1 VIKTERERT
10 NPMNFSPLA
19 FAELVLEIAAD
30 RIGQEQVLAWLE
42 PVIAKVESDYQA
54 VKELCASCDY
64 DQESPTEIALGLGAL
79 EDFREALALVED
91 YFSEGDAEYL
101 EEAAGLAA
109 SAQQKLDGAYSE
121 NQKASESFRCDLT
134 F

>member
-1 VIKTERERT
+1 
-10 NPMNFSPLA
+10 MNFSPLA
-19 FAELVLEIAAD
+19 LAELVLEIAAE
-30 RIGQEQVLAWLE
+30 RIGQEQVFAWLQ
-42 PVIAKVESDYQA
+42 PVIAKVEGDYQT
-54 VKELCASCDY
+54 VRDMCASCGY
-64 DQESPTEIALGLGAL
+64 DQESPTEIAFGLGAL

-109 SAQQKLDGAYSE
+109 SAQQKLDSAYSE
-121 NQKASESFRCDLT
+121 NQKASDSFRCDLT